1 MKKWKQL
8 YSIDGFFTCPYCLNV
23 FPISEATKD
32 HKNPFARSKNKSP
45 NNIEIV
51 CKTCNNRKGMLT
63 LDEYKLWSL
72 LEKVRNGDKTIDLI
86 QNLEYIM
93 YILSKQH
100 YKGRYL

>member
-8 YSIDGFFTCPYCLNV
+8 YSINGKFECPYCHQWY
-23 FPISEATKD
+23 PIEEATKD
-32 HKNPFARSKNKSP
+32 HKIPQSRT
-45 NNIEIV
+45 NIKDSDNIV
-51 CKTCNNRKGMLT
+51 ASCKECNNKKGMLT
-63 LDEYKLWSL
+63 PEEYKLWL
-72 LEKVRNGDKTIDLI
+72 LLDRVRNGDKTIDLI